1 MARRLTRRQLLR
13 SLGGACLSNA
23 ALAQKVQ
30 PLLST
35 LPETSALKLA
45 AQHAGKTL
53 GTFVVGYQLKYQ
65 PTDAAIIAKTFSLIA
80 TGNDLK
86 FSKHLRPAPDVF
98 DFGYSDLVVSW
109 AEAHQMLFRGHCL
122 VWWNALPDW
131 FQSYVTPANAAKVM
145 TDHIQKVVGHYA
157 RRVYSWDVVNEAIYH
172 DSPDGIRRKPWRNL
186 VGDDY
191 IELAFHTAAAAD
203 PKAKLLINECYI
215 EHATPDEKF
224 RRDQYLRLI
233 TRLKQS
239 RVPIHGVGVQGHL
252 RGVASLDRPG
262 LTSFAQ
268 QVRDMGLELL
278 ITELDVDNVGVPPAD
293 VDKVTA
299 SKYSEFIDILGPY
312 VKVITLEA
320 LEDYPAGSGA
330 PDAIARANIFDV
342 DYQPKQAFAS
352 LTDALNRLPS
362 RSHV

>member
-1 MARRLTRRQLLR
+1 
-13 SLGGACLSNA
+13 
-23 ALAQKVQ
+23 
-30 PLLST
+30 
-35 LPETSALKLA
+35 
-45 AQHAGKTL
+45 
-53 GTFVVGYQLKYQ
+53 
-65 PTDAAIIAKTFSLIA
+65 
-80 TGNDLK
+80 
-86 FSKHLRPAPDVF
+86 
-98 DFGYSDLVVSW
+98 
-109 AEAHQMLFRGHCL
+109 
-122 VWWNALPDW
+122 
-131 FQSYVTPANAAKVM
+131 
-145 TDHIQKVVGHYA
+145 
-157 RRVYSWDVVNEAIYH
+157 
-172 DSPDGIRRKPWRNL
+172 
-186 VGDDY
+186 
-191 IELAFHTAAAAD
+191 
-203 PKAKLLINECYI
+203 
-215 EHATPDEKF
+215 
-224 RRDQYLRLI
+224 
-233 TRLKQS
+233 
-239 RVPIHGVGVQGHL
+239 
-252 RGVASLDRPG
+252 